1 MNDVK
6 WPIICQFQNS
16 ESLSLKLS
24 DDWWHKLVLLALK
37 FTYLIILKPLNTIF
51 FTFDSLC
58 FHSVWPI
65 LYSSL
70 RSLLQCLSLGISHV
84 LIAIFLRPH
93 NLIPDSVEFIKG
105 DNCSSL
111 SFLLIPCTNC
121 CDSSWVSW
129 GRRLHICCITST
141 KRHFYSS
148 DC

>member
-1 MNDVK
+1 MTDYMTVSKLRTFISAIEWWMIALVN
-6 WPIICQFQNS
+6 IIGIM
-16 ESLSLKLS
+16 
-24 DDWWHKLVLLALK
+24 
-37 FTYLIILKPLNTIF
+37 FTYLIIFKPLNTIF

-58 FHSVWPI
+58 FHRVWPI
-65 LYSSL
+65 LYSCL

-121 CDSSWVSW
+121 CDSSRVSW

-141 KRHFYSS
+141 KRHFLFKWLLVL
-148 DC
+148 